1 MFYVFTRI
9 ASKKE
14 LLDGMT
20 ILANK
25 KNNNNNNNN
34 NSKIKNFLQHQDSA
48 RRKRLKAPQFPVLKN
63 QKLNYFP
70 FTIE

>member
-14 LLDGMT
+14 LLDGSMT

-25 KNNNNNNNN
+25 NNN
-34 NSKIKNFLQHQDSA
+34 NSNNSKIMNFLQHQDSA

>member
-1 MFYVFTRI
+1 MYFVFTRI

-25 KNNNNNNNN
+25 NNNNKNN

-48 RRKRLKAPQFPVLKN
+48 RRKRLKAPQFPVL
-63 QKLNYFP
+63 
-70 FTIE
+70 

>member
-1 MFYVFTRI
+1 MYFVFTRI

-25 KNNNNNNNN
+25 NNNNN

-48 RRKRLKAPQFPVLKN
+48 RRKRLKAPQFPVL
-63 QKLNYFP
+63 
-70 FTIE
+70 

>member
-1 MFYVFTRI
+1 MYFVFTRI

-20 ILANK
+20 ILAN

-48 RRKRLKAPQFPVLKN
+48 RRKRLKAPQFPVL
-63 QKLNYFP
+63 
-70 FTIE
+70 

>member
-1 MFYVFTRI
+1 MYFVFTRI

-25 KNNNNNNNN
+25 NNNKNN

-48 RRKRLKAPQFPVLKN
+48 RRKRLKAPQFPVL
-63 QKLNYFP
+63 
-70 FTIE
+70 

>member
-1 MFYVFTRI
+1 MYFVFTRI

-25 KNNNNNNNN
+25 NNNNNN

-48 RRKRLKAPQFPVLKN
+48 RRKRLKAPQFPVL
-63 QKLNYFP
+63 
-70 FTIE
+70 